1 MAKRKVDVK
10 ASKAIPAEVFVQ
22 RVVDGN
28 DTYLLVYENIEDID
42 LEQGDIV
49 GAYSR
54 DRIIQVH
61 PGQRYSEEIKG

>member
-1 MAKRKVDVK
+1 MAKRRVDGK
-10 ASKAIPAEVFVQ
+10 SIPEEVFVQ
-22 RVVDGN
+22 RIVDGD
-28 DTYLLVYENIEDID
+28 DTFMVVYENLEDID